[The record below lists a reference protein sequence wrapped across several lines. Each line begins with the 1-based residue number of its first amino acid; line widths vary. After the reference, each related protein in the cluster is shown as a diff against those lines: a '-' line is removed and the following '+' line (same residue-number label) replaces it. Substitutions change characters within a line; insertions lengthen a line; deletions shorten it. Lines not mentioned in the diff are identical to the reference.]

1 MIRTMAAWLVLVEM
15 ANSMSCNRTKN
26 PIYVLTHNLERVDA
40 SQNQGCL
47 NHKHSIQAVE
57 NSACRGESVKLGT
70 EAHYWEK
77 L

>member
-1 MIRTMAAWLVLVEM
+1 M
-15 ANSMSCNRTKN
+15 
-26 PIYVLTHNLERVDA
+26 ERVDA

-70 EAHYWEK
+70 EAHYWLYVK
-77 L
+77 NFKGDTPRKSRDC